1 MTETLDNIKL
11 DNKNV
16 KFNEAAELVHTTDK
30 LVYLTGKAGTGKTT
44 FLKYIKKTTDKNTVV
59 LAPTGVAAINAGGVT
74 IHSFFQIPFGP
85 FVPNDSRLRTN
96 ATGSENKETIYTT
109 FKYNEDKRKIIQ
121 NLELLIIDEIS
132 MVRADMLDVIDKILG
147 VIRQKPYLPF
157 GGVQVILIGDTFQLP
172 PIADNEQWRILSQFY
187 KTPFFFSSK
196 VIEQNTPLY
205 IELKKIYRQN
215 EQEFIDLLNRVRVN
229 QVSQNDLNILNAKY
243 NPTFSGDGNDYIIL
257 ATHNNI
263 VNETNLTKLNK
274 LETELFTYEAN
285 ITGIFPDKHK
295 PTDHFLKLKVGAQIM
310 FVKNDKGEI
319 KRYYNGKIGKIK
331 ALHKSYIIVIF
342 DNETEVEIERTEWN
356 NIKYTYDKKQKKI
369 VEEIIGTFEQFPI
382 RLAWAITVHKSQG
395 LTFEKVIADLGRAFT
410 SGQVYVA
417 LSRCTSFNGLML
429 KTQLNNNAIKTDPRV
444 IEFAKNETPGTLV
457 TEQLNTG
464 KADFYY
470 KKARE
475 SFGKSK
481 IKTAFEFF
489 KKALK
494 FRNDIETESFEKFIE
509 IQGKRLFNFKQRNAT
524 LKDKLQ
530 LTENELT
537 EAKEYIDLQ
546 TQKLKDKSTKISEQ
560 NFSIELLSNKNSK
573 FENETKLL
581 KKTLKQLDKK
591 LSESQINSNKIEN
604 KLQKTESDLRKKK
617 KENQTNIV
625 EVKRLENLKWYHKI
639 IGK

>member
-16 KFNEAAELVHTTDK
+16 KFNEAAELVRTTDK